1 MKKIDCVT
9 CEETLRQLDD
19 YLDSELDERQ
29 MATVRKHL
37 KECESCDAGSA
48 FEESVFACVKEKLQN
63 LPLPDGLKDRVFER
77 IDELRRESG

>member
-19 YLDSELDERQ
+19 YLDSELDDRQ

-77 IDELRRESG
+77 IDELRRGSS

>member
-63 LPLPDGLKDRVFER
+63 LPLPDGLKDRVFAR
-77 IDELRRESG
+77 IDELRRENS

>member
-1 MKKIDCVT
+1 
-9 CEETLRQLDD
+9 
-19 YLDSELDERQ
+19 

-63 LPLPDGLKDRVFER
+63 LPLPDGLKDRLFAR
-77 IDELRRESG
+77 IDELRRENS